1 MVKKMYTM
9 LLLMTFILISFI
21 LTGCRTEE
29 NLGQFWELKEA
40 YHQKLLDDND
50 IKEIAFY
57 HNNNISLNTL
67 DEKAEK
73 QIINS
78 RYFEMAAEIYPDG
91 SKRYPR
97 FAQDEIK
104 IVKYYGVYHSYFIV
118 MLEDVYDSFLEV
130 EEDEMIGH
138 TIFNY
143 VNSNRIKVWV
153 EKKQLK

>member
-104 IVKYYGVYHSYFIV
+104 ITEFIIAIS
-118 MLEDVYDSFLEV
+118 L
-130 EEDEMIGH
+130 
-138 TIFNY
+138 
-143 VNSNRIKVWV
+143 
-153 EKKQLK
+153 